1 MARPSRSLRV
11 RTVFFGTPRWAVPS
25 LEALLAS
32 DIEVAAVV
40 TNPDRPA
47 GRGMEVRPSPV
58 KERALRAGL
67 EVVQPQRAK
76 APEFHDA
83 LGDLAPDV
91 ATVVAYGKILPASL
105 LAIPRLGFVNL
116 HFSLLPE
123 YRGAAPVQRAVMD
136 GRRVSGVSVM
146 VLTEGMDE
154 GPLLGATEEP
164 IRDDDT
170 AGSLGDRLA
179 AIGSTLLVDT
189 LAAYGAGE
197 LGPAEQ
203 DHDGATYAP
212 KITTEEAAIDWTRP
226 SAVIGNK
233 VRGLNPSPGAWTT
246 LRGKRTKIWAAR
258 SSVEEGLG
266 PGELD
271 VRDGAL
277 LAGTG
282 EGALELIEV
291 QLQSKRS
298 MSGADATRGLRLAPG
313 ERFE

>member
-1 MARPSRSLRV
+1 M

-32 DIEVAAVV
+32 DIAVAAVV

-47 GRGMEVRPSPV
+47 GRGMELRPSPV

-67 EVVQPQRAK
+67 EVLQPQRAK
-76 APEFHDA
+76 DPEFHDS
-83 LGDLAPDV
+83 LEKLAPDV
-91 ATVVAYGKILPASL
+91 STVVAYGKILPASL
-105 LAIPRLGFVNL
+105 LDIPTLGFVNL

-136 GRRVSGVSVM
+136 GRSVSGISIM

-154 GPLLGATEEP
+154 GPVLVTTEES

-179 AIGSTLLVDT
+179 AIGSSRLVDA
-189 LAAYGAGE
+189 LVSYGAGDVT
-197 LGPAEQ
+197 PVEQ
-203 DHDGATYAP
+203 DHDRATYAP
-212 KITTEEAAIDWTRP
+212 KVTTEEAAIDWTRP
-226 SAVIGNK
+226 SLAIHNQ
-233 VRGLNPSPGAWTT
+233 VRGLNPVPGTWTT
-246 LRGKRTKIWAAR
+246 LRGKRLKIWATRLR
-258 SSVEEGLG
+258 SGQDLA

-271 VRDGAL
+271 VWDRAL
-277 LAGTG
+277 VAGTG
-282 EGALELIEV
+282 DAPVELTEV
-291 QLQSKRS
+291 QLQSKKP
-298 MSGADATRGLRLAPG
+298 MSGVDAARGLRLAPG